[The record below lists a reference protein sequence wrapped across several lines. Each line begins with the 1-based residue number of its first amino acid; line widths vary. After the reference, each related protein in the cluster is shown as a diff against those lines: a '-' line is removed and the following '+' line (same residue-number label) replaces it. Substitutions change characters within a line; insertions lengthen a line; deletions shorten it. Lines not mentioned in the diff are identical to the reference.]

1 MASSTDTPG
10 ASTEHDVRIHRP
22 LAAGPDVAPMSDRAR
37 RNKAAQQRARN
48 VRRAVIGG
56 LALVLV
62 LVVVVVA
69 VASRGDSEASGP
81 QLSELGQA
89 GKDTAV
95 RRSCVGCHGRAG
107 EGGAGNAGPKWVGLY
122 GSTVTLDDGTT
133 VVADRDYLIESIV
146 DPHAKQVAGYRQLMP
161 VDSIPEADVL
171 AIVQYIQELAAPVPT
186 AASGA

>member
-1 MASSTDTPG
+1 
-10 ASTEHDVRIHRP
+10 
-22 LAAGPDVAPMSDRAR
+22 MSDRAR

-56 LALVLV
+56 LALVVV

-81 QLSELGQA
+81 QLSDLGQV

-95 RRSCVGCHGRAG
+95 RRSCVGCHGRSG
-107 EGGAGNAGPKWVGLY
+107 EGGAGNAGPKWIGLY

-133 VVADRDYLIESIV
+133 VVADREYLIEAIV
-146 DPHAKQVAGYRQLMP
+146 DPHAKQVAGYRQKMP

-171 AIVQYIQELAAPVPT
+171 AIVQYIQELATPAPT
-186 AASGA
+186 ATSGA

>member
-1 MASSTDTPG
+1 
-10 ASTEHDVRIHRP
+10 
-22 LAAGPDVAPMSDRAR
+22 MSDRAR
-37 RNKAAQQRARN
+37 RNRAAQQRARTL
-48 VRRAVIGG
+48 RRALFAG
-56 LALVLV
+56 LTVVVV
-62 LVVVVVA
+62 LVVVFVA

-89 GKDTAV
+89 GKDAAV

-133 VVADRDYLIESIV
+133 VVADRDYLVEAIV
-146 DPHAKQVAGYRQLMP
+146 DPHAKQVAGYRQKMP

-171 AIVQYIQELAAPVPT
+171 AIVQYIQELATPAPT